1 MHGEPLAVSAPEQ
14 APRVF
19 LRVCT
24 LLLRGLVHGYADV
37 LRRGLRLLVHR
48 VAVRVVRVRYPRVAH
63 RPRHALLALNVAP
76 LVVRRRVALQGAFLV
91 VREAYER
98 LARGVV
104 RYAPTLSVVSVA
116 YPRVKRL
123 AVRPVLSGHAR
134 RSVFA
139 VRAALHEQLILGGV
153 HLPRQQ
159 VIPLLVRQPVALWV
173 GQSPQRRVRRGDF
186 GEEHRVAHLHHAHLG
201 HGHSAF
207 PLAAVGHALPLRA
220 LVHLQQPVG
229 VAFRRLAVRAVLR
242 HAQPYPPVVAHAV
255 VVVVVPGLPRT
266 PLIRRHH
273 RRAVRLHLRHGA
285 GEVHV
290 VQVHRVPL
298 HVHVEL
304 GQIAEVAVLQRHV
317 PLRYLPR
324 VLLPQHPRV
333 RPRLVHRRLPA
344 FVSKAAVADEIHHLK
359 RVVSMRPSFACRAH
373 LITEL
378 LVVVAYH
385 FRYGEVNSAE
395 SGERPVAASVVSV
408 RSGIL
413 GLGQRVV
420 YSHADVAHGHS
431 SYLAVL
437 QFQRHGLSRG
447 VHTFYDSAAWGAPL
461 VAHLDVNPVVD

>member
-1 MHGEPLAVSAPEQ
+1 M
-14 APRVF
+14 R
-19 LRVCT
+19 
-24 LLLRGLVHGYADV
+24 
-37 LRRGLRLLVHR
+37 
-48 VAVRVVRVRYPRVAH
+48 
-63 RPRHALLALNVAP
+63 
-76 LVVRRRVALQGAFLV
+76 
-91 VREAYER
+91 
-98 LARGVV
+98 
-104 RYAPTLSVVSVA
+104 
-116 YPRVKRL
+116 
-123 AVRPVLSGHAR
+123 
-134 RSVFA
+134 
-139 VRAALHEQLILGGV
+139 
-153 HLPRQQ
+153 
-159 VIPLLVRQPVALWV
+159 V

-207 PLAAVGHALPLRA
+207 PLAAVGHALAVSALYQRPLVVLGVGAVVHVQVGQHADVRAAVLACIPRERLAPVVGVFYVQVVCLSVNAVRSGNALRALFSLQALEPRPLVVLGVNAVLLGEVHVCAYVHVGSLLHPRAVGVGRVLYVEIRGAAVLPRGAGYALLA

-229 VAFRRLAVRAVLR
+229 VAFRRLAVGAALVD
-242 HAQPYPPVVAHAV
+242 AQPYPAVMAHAV

-266 PLIRRHH
+266 PLVRRHH
-273 RRAVRLHLRHGA
+273 RRAVRLHLRHRA
-285 GEVHV
+285 REVHV

>member
-1 MHGEPLAVSAPEQ
+1 M
-14 APRVF
+14 
-19 LRVCT
+19 
-24 LLLRGLVHGYADV
+24 
-37 LRRGLRLLVHR
+37 
-48 VAVRVVRVRYPRVAH
+48 
-63 RPRHALLALNVAP
+63 
-76 LVVRRRVALQGAFLV
+76 
-91 VREAYER
+91 
-98 LARGVV
+98 
-104 RYAPTLSVVSVA
+104 
-116 YPRVKRL
+116 
-123 AVRPVLSGHAR
+123 
-134 RSVFA
+134 
-139 VRAALHEQLILGGV
+139 
-153 HLPRQQ
+153 
-159 VIPLLVRQPVALWV
+159 
-173 GQSPQRRVRRGDF
+173 
-186 GEEHRVAHLHHAHLG
+186 
-201 HGHSAF
+201 
-207 PLAAVGHALPLRA
+207 AAVGHALAVSALYQRPLVVLGVGAVVHVQVGQHADVRAAVLACIPRERLAPVIGVFYVQVVCLPVNAVRSGNALRALFSLQALEPRPLVVLGVGAVLLGEVHVCAYVHVGSLLHPRAVGVGRVLYVEIRGAAVLPRGAGYALLALLALQALQALRPLLPLRA